1 MLFPVIDFV
10 RPEPVRFETNA
21 FLFIPLFVVF
31 YQASIASRWTI
42 TLQKRLS
49 PLASA
54 LWQSPRGRSSG
65 KTRHGSRDTVARIT
79 SIRFSR
85 SPIRSRSIIRGDRI
99 IVDGTLGEHS
109 GSSSSERAGLSLSV
123 SVSLGFEPLTS
134 RCVKLS
140 ILEVR
145 RTTFVR

>member
-99 IVDGTLGEHS
+99 IVDGTLTWTFRVIVQRTS
-109 GSSSSERAGLSLSV
+109 R
-123 SVSLGFEPLTS
+123 SVSLCL
-134 RCVKLS
+134 CLS
-140 ILEVR
+140 WLRATDFPMCQALNIR
-145 RTTFVR
+145 S